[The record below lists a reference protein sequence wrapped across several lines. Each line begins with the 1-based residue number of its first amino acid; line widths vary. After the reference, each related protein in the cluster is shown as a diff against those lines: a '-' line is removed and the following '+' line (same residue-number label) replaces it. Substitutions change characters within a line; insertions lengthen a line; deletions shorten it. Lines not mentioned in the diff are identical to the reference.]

1 MKRSRTYLSIGTSLV
16 LVMIFL
22 PFCIPMRVS
31 AQGTL
36 PVVRI
41 GTGSVIMNSAWFI
54 GSEKGLFLKNGVDV
68 KVKLFNTGSEIQT
81 ALLAGELEMGDA
93 SFDVHIVSQGKEVRY
108 KGFYLNVNDATRIFP
123 DDLYAIILRPNSS
136 LSRIE
141 DLRGKKIGTT
151 AGTTQD
157 TWVRA
162 VLTKAGVPLDAV
174 TFLNAQP
181 THMPAAFAGGGVD
194 AVVTVEPNGEL
205 ILSRHPNAKVLQ
217 RGGGYAG
224 IRSVTCTSDE
234 YLGAKRSITE
244 KVVAGLVEA
253 RYIMGTQP
261 QVISEVV
268 PHWLTGIDGNLALKA
283 IRHISFDPRMSPLVK
298 EGWIRQAS
306 LLLAQK
312 KIKEVPPFDPA
323 FDLGFFENIV
333 KRYPQWLKD
342 LKPLP

>member
-1 MKRSRTYLSIGTSLV
+1 MGAGIAV
-16 LVMIFL
+16 LVVFL
-22 PFCIPMRVS
+22 PFFNPTMGYG
-31 AQGTL
+31 QGSL
-36 PVVRI
+36 PVIRI

-93 SFDVHIVSQGKEVRY
+93 SFDVHIVSQSKEVRY
-108 KGFYLNVNDATRIFP
+108 KGFYLNVNDATRVFP
-123 DDLYAIILRPNSS
+123 DDLYAIILRPNSGI
-136 LSRIE
+136 SRIE

-181 THMPAAFAGGGVD
+181 THIPAAFAGGGVD

-205 ILSRHPNAKVLQ
+205 ILSRQPNAKVLH

-224 IRSVTCTSDE
+224 IRTTTCTSDE
-234 YLGAKRSITE
+234 YLGGKRSITE
-244 KVVAGLVEA
+244 KVIAGLVEA
-253 RYIMGTQP
+253 RYIMATQP
-261 QVISEVV
+261 QVVAEVV

-283 IRHISFDPRMSPLVK
+283 IRHISFDPRLSPLVK
-298 EGWIRQAS
+298 EGWNRQAS

-323 FDLGFFENIV
+323 FDLGFFETIV
-333 KRYPQWLKD
+333 KKYPQWLKD